1 MSTPP
6 ETAAAEPLDI
16 EFPLRTRAED
26 AEGAS
31 RDAAATNAAIGRLTA
46 VAAPLRPP
54 LPFLV
59 ERLLSAAGPFGLEVE
74 MKSEHRVVGTWGL
87 EVNLRGVG
95 DAFVSQAQADL
106 YVCASARG
114 DPRSTGAFLVVRQW
128 SVGSSDSRQL
138 EQLYAGLS
146 VAALER
152 LDSLLG
158 GVPNES
164 GGARECVLY
173 LVDARSAAAPFRL
186 SRLQARLLEELEGDH
201 PIVGIDML
209 VAHGRGAGTRP
220 QGVASTVPTPLAA
233 ERRNGA
239 RAGQAPTLTPGI
251 PVGEV
256 FVAETL
262 SPENL
267 RWNRRASDRARALLV
282 ATEALRTTTA
292 EDPPAATAEGSPVMA
307 AAPER
312 AP

>member
-106 YVCASARG
+106 YVCASAQG

-146 VAALER
+146 VAVLER

-158 GVPNES
+158 GLPNES

-173 LVDARSAAAPFRL
+173 LVDARQAAAPFRL
-186 SRLQARLLEELEGDH
+186 NRLQARLLEELEGEH

-209 VAHGRGAGTRP
+209 VAHGRGA
-220 QGVASTVPTPLAA
+220 
-233 ERRNGA
+233 
-239 RAGQAPTLTPGI
+239 
-251 PVGEV
+251 PVGI
-256 FVAETL
+256 AG
-262 SPENL
+262 
-267 RWNRRASDRARALLV
+267 RRGALAGRGRAAL
-282 ATEALRTTTA
+282 
-292 EDPPAATAEGSPVMA
+292 A
-307 AAPER
+307 AAPCQEQQGDDR
-312 AP
+312 CRKPAFQTPESTDRTASRPADL